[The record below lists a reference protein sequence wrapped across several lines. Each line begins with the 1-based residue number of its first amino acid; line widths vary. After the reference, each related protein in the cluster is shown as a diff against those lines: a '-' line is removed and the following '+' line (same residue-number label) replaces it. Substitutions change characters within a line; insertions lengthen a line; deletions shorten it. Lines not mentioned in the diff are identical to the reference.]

1 MKILAKSGSKND
13 FGYIFSIVN
22 LQNKSIFVLF
32 YFIIIFMKKIIITGG
47 AGFIGSNFLNKY
59 VTLYTDITFINVD
72 CLTYAG
78 KLENISE
85 KVKSAHNYI
94 FEKIDIRDTLELE
107 EIFKRH
113 APTDVINFAA
123 ESHVDN
129 SIKNPK
135 IFTETNIIG
144 TQNLLDLYRKYG
156 LQRFHQIST
165 DEVYGDI
172 PNSGFFLETT
182 PLNPSSPYSASKTAA
197 DMLVKAYGRTFNI
210 NYTITRCS
218 NNYGPNQDNEKLIP
232 HFIHLLQ
239 ENKPVTVYGDGSNIR
254 DWLFVEDHCDAVRE
268 VFTKAESGS
277 IYNIGGNNEYSN
289 LEITKILL
297 NEMGKNESYISFV
310 TDRPGHDKRYAI
322 DASKIKNELGW
333 EPKIKFDEGIKTTIQ
348 FYLSK

>member
-1 MKILAKSGSKND
+1 MLVFIRKAPKNAIEKWCGFVTYITILSIIWYMMQKIL
-13 FGYIFSIVN
+13 
-22 LQNKSIFVLF
+22 
-32 YFIIIFMKKIIITGG
+32 ITGG
-47 AGFIGSNFLNKY
+47 AGFIWSNFLNKY
-59 VTLYTDITFINVD
+59 VILHPDITFINVD
-72 CLTYAG
+72 CLTYAW

-85 KVKSAHNYI
+85 QVKSASNYI
-94 FEKIDIRDTLELE
+94 FEKVDIRDTEKLE
-107 EIFKRH
+107 EVFKNH
-113 APTDVINFAA
+113 TPTDIIHFAA

-135 IFTETNIIG
+135 LFTETNVIW
-144 TQNLLDLYRKYG
+144 TQNLLDIYRKYW

-197 DMLVKAYGRTFNI
+197 DMLVKAYGRTFKI
-210 NYTITRCS
+210 DYTITRCS

-232 HFIHLLQ
+232 HFIDLLK
-239 ENKPVTVYGDGSNIR
+239 NDKPVTVYGDWSNIR
-254 DWLFVEDHCDAVRE
+254 DRLFVEDHCDAIWE

-277 IYNIGGNNEYSN
+277 IYNIWWNNEYSN

-297 NEMGKNESYISFV
+297 KEMWKDESYITFV

-322 DASKIKNELGW
+322 DASKIKNELWW
-333 EPKIKFDEGIKTTIQ
+333 EPKVKFDGWIKTTIA
-348 FYLSK
+348 FYLHK